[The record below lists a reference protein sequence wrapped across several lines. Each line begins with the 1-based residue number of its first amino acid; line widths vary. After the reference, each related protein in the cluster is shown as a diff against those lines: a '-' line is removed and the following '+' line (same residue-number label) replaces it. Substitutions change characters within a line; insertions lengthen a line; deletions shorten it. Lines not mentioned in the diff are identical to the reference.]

1 MSKDCRPGRSNS
13 VDSFTASF
21 FGCLPPI
28 LHDPNQLFVRTSFV
42 RSFFLVMQCAGSV
55 DVCMRTNMAET
66 GGLSF
71 CLVNESCSRN
81 VSELF
86 NFLFI
91 YFGNCDLNLN
101 ERVVSTAMMN
111 MV

>member
-1 MSKDCRPGRSNS
+1 MSKEYHPGKFSSLNS
-13 VDSFTASF
+13 FSASF
-21 FGCLPPI
+21 FGSRPPI
-28 LHDPNQLFVRTSFV
+28 LYYPAQLFVRTSFV
-42 RSFFLVMQCAGSV
+42 RSFFDVMQCAGSV

-71 CLVNESCSRN
+71 CLVVESCRRY
-81 VSELF
+81 VGELF
-86 NFLFI
+86 NFLLI

-101 ERVVSTAMMN
+101 ERVVPTALMS